1 VTAPGAAELPGA
13 AEAAVRL
20 ARLRQLGWLPAG
32 EVTAVMEEAAAAVGR
47 TLRFSSDPQ
56 GIGRATLGWL
66 AHGEP
71 EPAGDPLL
79 RRRVLPPLAT
89 QTLAVVL
96 ACVAAQDGQ
105 EEPDLEQLQPGT
117 WVASKTVMETIRRLG
132 LAEAQATAALR
143 SQLPASGLLVTD
155 SELLALGPGLWA
167 LGAAQRQGLQR
178 LATLMAAAL
187 QQAAEPAGA
196 AAVPAAA
203 EDVDDAGD
211 GPHEPA
217 GAEPWTSAP

>member
-1 VTAPGAAELPGA
+1 MTAPGAAGLPGA
-13 AEAAVRL
+13 AEPAVRL

-32 EVTAVMEEAAAAVGR
+32 VVTAAMEEAAAAVGR
-47 TLRFSSDPQ
+47 TLRFYSDPH
-56 GIGRATLGWL
+56 GMGRATLGWL
-66 AHGEP
+66 AHSEP

-79 RRRVLPPLAT
+79 RRRILPPLAT

-96 ACVAAQDGQ
+96 ACAAAQGGQ
-105 EEPDLEQLQPGT
+105 DEPDPEPLQSGT
-117 WVASKTVMETIRRLG
+117 WVASTTVMDTIRRLG

-155 SELLALGPGLWA
+155 GDLVALGPGLWA

-178 LATLMAAAL
+178 LAALMVAAL
-187 QQAAEPAGA
+187 QQAAEPARGA
-196 AAVPAAA
+196 TALAAG

-211 GPHEPA
+211 GPHEPP
-217 GAEPWTSAP
+217 GAEPWTSGP